1 MVAVYDLVWARTGTN
16 TDQGING
23 YSLPREGLIGKHAL
37 VREISTSGII
47 QAEGYSPRQWDQSLL
62 APRSGGERE
71 RERGETDGP

>member
-16 TDQGING
+16 TDQGINA

-37 VREISTSGII
+37 VREISTRGII